1 MTAPLVIIGDSL
13 LDRDVDGSVE
23 RVAPDAPVP
32 VVDQDAVISR
42 PGGAGLAA
50 VLAARDGR
58 DVILITAFADDDAA
72 RELDDLL
79 QRAGVHTVDLGT
91 DAPTPEK
98 VRIAPGGRPLI
109 RLDRGGRRPGRV
121 GDLTPAA
128 ADALAGAAAILVSD
142 YGRGVTAVDS
152 VRDAVLQG
160 ARAIPVV
167 WDPHPRGGVPVAGV
181 RVATPNRDEVGR
193 FCGGLGGDDLHS
205 ITTAARTLI
214 ARWQVAGLA
223 VTLGRRGALFVD
235 GEAHPLTV
243 PVPAVDGGDPCGAGD
258 RFAVTVASRLADG
271 AVPSEAV
278 VDAANASTVFVAAGG
293 AATVHTEP
301 RLPGRRRPRDARA
314 LVDEVRASGGSV
326 VATGGCFDL
335 LHAGH
340 VATLE
345 GARSLGDCLV
355 VCINSDASVRR
366 LKGPGRPV
374 MPADDREA
382 LLLALGCVDAVAV
395 FDEDTPEAVLERL
408 RPDIWAKGA
417 DYATT
422 DLPEARVVERW
433 GGQAVV
439 LPYLRGR
446 STSRLVEEV
455 RNGE

>member
-58 DVILITAFADDDAA
+58 DVVLITAFADDDAA
-72 RELDDLL
+72 RELGGLL
-79 QRAGVHTVDLGT
+79 QQAGVDTIDLGT
-91 DAPTPEK
+91 DVPTPEK

-128 ADALAGAAAILVSD
+128 ADAVAGAAAILVSD
-142 YGRGVTAVDS
+142 YGRGVTGVGS
-152 VRDAVLQG
+152 VREAVVRAAG
-160 ARAIPVV
+160 AVPVV
-167 WDPHPRGGVPVAGV
+167 WDPHPRGSVPVRDV
-181 RVATPNRDEVGR
+181 RVVTPNRDEVGR
-193 FCGGLGGDDLHS
+193 FCGGLDGDDLHS
-205 ITTAARTLI
+205 IAAAARTLI
-214 ARWQVAGLA
+214 ARWHVAGVA
-223 VTLGRRGALFVD
+223 VTLGGCGVLFVD
-235 GEAHPLTV
+235 GDAHPLVV

-258 RFAVTVASRLADG
+258 RFAVTVAGRLADG

-278 VDAANASTVFVAAGG
+278 VDAARASTVFVAAGG
-293 AATVHTEP
+293 AATVDFQP
-301 RLPGRRRPRDARA
+301 RPSGRRRPRDAAA
-314 LVDEVRASGGSV
+314 LVDEIRVSGGTV

-374 MPADDREA
+374 MVAEDREA
-382 LLLALGCVDAVAV
+382 VLLALGCVDAVAV
-395 FDEDTPEAVLERL
+395 FDEDTPEAVLEWL

-422 DLPEARVVERW
+422 DLPEADVVERW

-455 RNGE
+455 RNRG